1 MITDNQID
9 ELIQPIIN
17 LYSKMEYDLIVEIAK
32 RFANYNDISGSLE
45 WQLHKLDELGG
56 LNKTAIKIISAYA
69 KKSEAE
75 VERILKQAG
84 FINVDFETLNEAY
97 KNNQLSINPLK
108 MLESPAI
115 AATLENSYK
124 ELNETFRLIRT
135 KALEST
141 KQAYMN
147 IINTSYLEVASGMYD
162 YQTSIKRG
170 IQKMAAKGIDGAT
183 YRRNGKIVKYSI
195 EATVRRDT
203 LTAVHQTANRVAL
216 QSCQEMKC
224 DYVEISQH
232 LGARVHPTN
241 PIANHAGWQGKVF
254 KIEGKAKG
262 YPNLKESTGYPDDI
276 LGLGGVNCRH
286 RMFPFFPG
294 ISIANPIKYDEKENR
309 RVYAATQH
317 QRKLERDIRKLKKQ
331 QAAAKEID
339 DKDTVKLLQR
349 KLDNKYEE
357 INNYCEQN
365 GLKRDYSRE
374 LVTEQVYKK
383 TVENADE
390 NDIIKAAGKS
400 AYNNEKVTYNPNA
413 DYSITLDNY
422 SPKICEKISQECK
435 RIAELGY
442 KDDNEHLALLN
453 LKTGNTEY
461 TEIGSHSAVGGT
473 EFWNYIN
480 ENSSEK
486 YAFIHNHNSLGG
498 FSEQDLITLTGNN
511 NIDMFIISRYDG
523 KVFVLESNG
532 KIREKSFFDNIYTDE
547 MNDLST
553 KLRNGKIESAD
564 RARIREKILV
574 DNAIRDYTKGVKE
587 FG

>member
-216 QSCQEMKC
+216 QSCKEMKC

-294 ISIANPIKYDEKENR
+294 ISVANPIKYDEKENR

-383 TVENADE
+383 TVENNSDY
-390 NDIIKAAGKS
+390 DIIKAGSESGLDVTIDKFTPCLENAKTGEIVETTYTL
-400 AYNNEKVTYNPNA
+400 ANESDLRQLNGWNFDWLA
-413 DYSITLDNY
+413 DDLKNTEIYKLQIKGDSEIQGLVSLTRFVRDKAIYVN
-422 SPKICEKISQECK
+422 
-435 RIAELGY
+435 IAESAPHNLGHNKKYNGVGGHLFAIAAQTSKVLGY
-442 KDDNEHLALLN
+442 
-453 LKTGNTEY
+453 
-461 TEIGSHSAVGGT
+461 
-473 EFWNYIN
+473 
-480 ENSSEK
+480 
-486 YAFIHNHNSLGG
+486 GG
-498 FSEQDLITLTGNN
+498 FVFMDAKNVELVKHYRDTLGAQFLG
-511 NIDMFIISRYDG
+511 IPHQYRMFID
-523 KVFVLESNG
+523 EDAA
-532 KIREKSFFDNIYTDE
+532 EKLLKIYTL
-547 MNDLST
+547 N
-553 KLRNGKIESAD
+553 
-564 RARIREKILV
+564 
-574 DNAIRDYTKGVKE
+574 KE
-587 FG
+587 GL

>member
-108 MLESPAI
+108 MLGSPAI
-115 AATLENSYK
+115 VATLENSYK

-216 QSCQEMKC
+216 QSCKEMKC

-262 YPNLKESTGYPDDI
+262 YPNLKESTGYPNNI

-331 QAAAKEID
+331 QAAVKQID

-383 TVENADE
+383 TVENNSDY
-390 NDIIKAAGKS
+390 DIINVGSESGLDVTIDKFTPCLENAKTGEIVETTYTLANESELRQLNGWNFDWLADDLKNTEIYKLQIKGDSEIQGLVSLTRFVRDKAI
-400 AYNNEKVTYNPNA
+400 YVN
-413 DYSITLDNY
+413 
-422 SPKICEKISQECK
+422 
-435 RIAELGY
+435 IAESAPHNLGHNTKYNGVGGHLFAIAAQTSKDLGY
-442 KDDNEHLALLN
+442 
-453 LKTGNTEY
+453 
-461 TEIGSHSAVGGT
+461 
-473 EFWNYIN
+473 
-480 ENSSEK
+480 
-486 YAFIHNHNSLGG
+486 GG
-498 FSEQDLITLTGNN
+498 FVFMDAKNVELVKHYRDTLGAQFLG
-511 NIDMFIISRYDG
+511 IPHQYRMFIDEDAAERLL
-523 KVFVLESNG
+523 K
-532 KIREKSFFDNIYTDE
+532 IYTLNQE
-547 MNDLST
+547 GL
-553 KLRNGKIESAD
+553 
-564 RARIREKILV
+564 
-574 DNAIRDYTKGVKE
+574 
-587 FG
+587 

>member
-170 IQKMAAKGIDGAT
+170 IQKMASKGIDGAT

-216 QSCQEMKC
+216 QSCKEMKC

-294 ISIANPIKYDEKENR
+294 ISVANPIKYDEKENR

-383 TVENADE
+383 TVENNSDY
-390 NDIIKAAGKS
+390 DIIKAGSESGLDVTIDKFTPCLENAKTGEIVETTYTL
-400 AYNNEKVTYNPNA
+400 ANESDLRQLNGWNFDWLA
-413 DYSITLDNY
+413 DDLKNTEIYKLQIKGDSEIQGLVSLTRFVRDKAIYVN
-422 SPKICEKISQECK
+422 
-435 RIAELGY
+435 IAESAPHNLGHNKKYNGVGGHLFAIAAQTSKVLGY
-442 KDDNEHLALLN
+442 
-453 LKTGNTEY
+453 
-461 TEIGSHSAVGGT
+461 
-473 EFWNYIN
+473 
-480 ENSSEK
+480 
-486 YAFIHNHNSLGG
+486 GG
-498 FSEQDLITLTGNN
+498 FVFMDAKNVELVKHYRDTLGAQFLG
-511 NIDMFIISRYDG
+511 IPHQYRMFID
-523 KVFVLESNG
+523 EDAA
-532 KIREKSFFDNIYTDE
+532 EKLLKIYTL
-547 MNDLST
+547 N
-553 KLRNGKIESAD
+553 
-564 RARIREKILV
+564 
-574 DNAIRDYTKGVKE
+574 KE
-587 FG
+587 GL

>member
-84 FINVDFETLNEAY
+84 FINVDFETQNEAY

-216 QSCQEMKC
+216 QSCKEMKC

-294 ISIANPIKYDEKENR
+294 ISVANPIKYDEKENR

-383 TVENADE
+383 TVENNSDY
-390 NDIIKAAGKS
+390 DIIKAGSESGLDVTIDKFTPCLENAKTGEIVETTYTL
-400 AYNNEKVTYNPNA
+400 ANESELRQLNGWNFDWLA
-413 DYSITLDNY
+413 DDLKNTEIYKLQIKGDSEIQGLVSLTRFVRDKAIYVN
-422 SPKICEKISQECK
+422 
-435 RIAELGY
+435 IAESAPHNLGHNKKYNGVGGHLFAIAAQTSKVLGY
-442 KDDNEHLALLN
+442 
-453 LKTGNTEY
+453 
-461 TEIGSHSAVGGT
+461 
-473 EFWNYIN
+473 
-480 ENSSEK
+480 
-486 YAFIHNHNSLGG
+486 GG
-498 FSEQDLITLTGNN
+498 FVFMDAKNVELVKHYRDTLGAQFLG
-511 NIDMFIISRYDG
+511 IPHQYRMFID
-523 KVFVLESNG
+523 EDAA
-532 KIREKSFFDNIYTDE
+532 EKLLKIYTL
-547 MNDLST
+547 N
-553 KLRNGKIESAD
+553 
-564 RARIREKILV
+564 
-574 DNAIRDYTKGVKE
+574 KE
-587 FG
+587 GL

>member
-1 MITDNQID
+1 MFTDNQID

-17 LYSKMEYDLIVEIAK
+17 LYSKMEYDLIIEIAK
-32 RFANYNDISGSLE
+32 RFANYDNIAGSLE

-75 VERILKQAG
+75 VEKILKQAG
-84 FINVDFETLNEAY
+84 FVNVDFETLSEAY
-97 KNNQLSINPLK
+97 RNNQLSINPLK

-115 AATLENSYK
+115 AATLENSYR

-170 IQKMAAKGIDGAT
+170 IQKMAANGIDGAT
-183 YRRNGKIVKYSI
+183 YRRSGKIVKYSI

-203 LTAVHQTANRVAL
+203 LTAVHQTANKVAL
-216 QSCQEMKC
+216 QSCKEMNC

-294 ISIANPIKYDEKENR
+294 ISVVNPIKYDENENR
-309 RVYAATQH
+309 KRYEATQH
-317 QRKLERDIRKLKKQ
+317 QHKLERDIRKLKKQ

-339 DKDTVKLLQR
+339 DKDTVKLLQH
-349 KLDNKYEE
+349 KLDSKYKE
-357 INNYCEQN
+357 INNFCEQN

-383 TVENADE
+383 NVANSNSKYY
-390 NDIIKAAGKS
+390 NDINSLHYPITDKS
-400 AYNNEKVTYNPNA
+400 ITSLEKVKINGLSVEQSKIAFKQRVRLLKAMKNRKVGDEGSVSFDLNNFEVSPINFGTNGETKIYKSVNP
-413 DYSITLDNY
+413 Y
-422 SPKICEKISQECK
+422 
-435 RIAELGY
+435 
-442 KDDNEHLALLN
+442 
-453 LKTGNTEY
+453 
-461 TEIGSHSAVGGT
+461 
-473 EFWNYIN
+473 
-480 ENSSEK
+480 
-486 YAFIHNHNSLGG
+486 YAIHNHPDNGVLSPKDLQI
-498 FSEQDLITLTGNN
+498 FLNKDLSENCIIGLESVGNN
-511 NIDMFIISRYDG
+511 GTSISAITRTQNSDTLGYMNYI
-523 KVFVLESNG
+523 SNELD
-532 KIREKSFFDNIYTDE
+532 KYITNNPNYRTYSFDE
-547 MNDLST
+547 LDKFS
-553 KLRNGKIESAD
+553 K
-564 RARIREKILV
+564 KILLKGT
-574 DNAIRDYTKGVKE
+574 DYGFKITII
-587 FG
+587 